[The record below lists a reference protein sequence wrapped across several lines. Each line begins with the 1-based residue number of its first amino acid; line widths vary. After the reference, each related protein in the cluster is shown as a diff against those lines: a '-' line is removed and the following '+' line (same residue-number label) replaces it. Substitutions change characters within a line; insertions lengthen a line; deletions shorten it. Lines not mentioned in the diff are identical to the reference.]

1 MTFTGNEEHEISL
14 TEAAAMTK
22 NYRDTISTG
31 DTIASYIGKSD
42 LQDMLNQAECVGARI
57 YYGLS
62 TTGGKELVLVGVDA
76 SGNDL
81 YEGILLDR
89 VFKCPQDCS
98 TANPL
103 NSNVTS

>member
-1 MTFTGNEEHEISL
+1 MTFTGNEDHEISL
-14 TEAAAMTK
+14 TEGAALTR
-22 NYRDTISTG
+22 NYRDTVTTG
-31 DTIASYIGKSD
+31 TTIAHYIGKSD
-42 LQDMLNQAECVGARI
+42 LQDLLDQAECVGARI
-57 YYGLS
+57 YYALS
-62 TTGGKELVLVGVDA
+62 TTGGKELVLVGVDE

-89 VFKCPQDCS
+89 SIKCPNDCS